1 MAKTQSEILT
11 KSQGMESVIEFK
23 LPALGENIE
32 QGDLV
37 RLMIAP
43 GTAVSEGQAV
53 MELETDKAVVEV
65 PSSVNGTVKE
75 ILVKEGDKIKV
86 GQVVFTADNGAG
98 ASAEGPKS
106 VGAPKVDAPKK
117 DTPPKAAAKA
127 QAAASA
133 EATAPV
139 ASATS
144 EPARSPSPVSAA
156 PRNRSTDAPIPTEF
170 RLQELGEN
178 ISQGDLVRLMIAP
191 GAKVSEGQP
200 VMELETDKAVVEV
213 PSSVSGVVNEVKVKE
228 GEKIKVGQLIFTLQ
242 GGASQPE
249 STRPQSRPVEHVSGQ
264 HGARLAFQ
272 AAIRAEGKT
281 EEQALPPDQPQPRP
295 AAFSMPVQLGKVAG
309 TEHRAPVPAA
319 PHTRR
324 LAREL
329 GVDIYEIKGSG
340 PGGRISEDDVKGYA
354 KAALA
359 AIATAAQAPPRAG
372 HFIEP
377 KLPDFAK
384 WGKIE
389 RVSMRGVRRKTA
401 EHLAE
406 SWNTIPHVTQH
417 DRADITELEQLR
429 ARFAPKAEQAGGK
442 MTVTA
447 IALKVCAAALKVFP
461 QFNATIDMAKEEII
475 YKQYISIGVAA
486 DTDRGLL
493 VPVIRD
499 VDKKNIV
506 ELAVELS
513 QLSQKARE
521 KKITVADMEG
531 GTFTI
536 TNLGGIGGTA
546 FTPIVNHPEVAI
558 LGLSRSRM
566 EPEWIGGKFEPR
578 LILPLSLSYDH
589 RLIDGADA
597 ARFLRWIAE
606 AFEQPFLLSVQ
617 G

>member
-1 MAKTQSEILT
+1 
-11 KSQGMESVIEFK
+11 VIEFK
-23 LPALGENIE
+23 LPELGENIE

-43 GTAVSEGQAV
+43 GAKINAGESV
-53 MELETDKAVVEV
+53 MELETDKAVLEV
-65 PSSVNGTVKE
+65 PSSVSGTVQE
-75 ILVKEGDKIKV
+75 IRVKEGDKIKV
-86 GQVVFTADNGAG
+86 GQVIFTVDNGVAAKPAAAAAAPAQPVPPVAPAVARAAQAEPAPRAPSAPSPAQPTRDRR
-98 ASAEGPKS
+98 ASAKI
-106 VGAPKVDAPKK
+106 
-117 DTPPKAAAKA
+117 
-127 QAAASA
+127 
-133 EATAPV
+133 
-139 ASATS
+139 S
-144 EPARSPSPVSAA
+144 EFTLP
-156 PRNRSTDAPIPTEF
+156 
-170 RLQELGEN
+170 ELGEN

-191 GAKVSEGQP
+191 GTKVSEGQP

-213 PSSVSGVVNEVKVKE
+213 PSSVSGVVKEVKVKE
-228 GEKIKVGQLIFTLQ
+228 GEKIKVGQVIFTLE
-242 GGASQPE
+242 GSSAAPE
-249 STRPQSRPVEHVSGQ
+249 PAKKQTGPVEHVSGQ

-281 EEQALPPDQPQPRP
+281 EEQALPPDQPQLSPS
-295 AAFSMPVQLGKVAG
+295 AFSMPLQLGKVAG
-309 TEHRAPVPAA
+309 TEHRQPVPAA
-319 PHTRR
+319 PSIRR

-329 GVDIYEIKGSG
+329 GIDIYEVKGNG
-340 PGGRISEDDVKGYA
+340 PGGRISEDDVKAHA
-354 KAALA
+354 KALLSAV
-359 AIATAAQAPPRAG
+359 ISAAQAPPIAG
-372 HFIEP
+372 HFAAP
-377 KLPDFAK
+377 KLPDFTK
-384 WGKIE
+384 WGKTE

-406 SWNTIPHVTQH
+406 SWNTIPHVTQQ

-429 ARFAPKAEQAGGK
+429 ARFAPKAAEAGGK

-461 QFNATIDMAKEEII
+461 QFNASIDIEKEEIV
-475 YKQYISIGVAA
+475 YKQYIHIGVAA

-513 QLSQKARE
+513 QLSKKARD
-521 KKITVADMEG
+521 KKLTPAEMEG

-536 TNLGGIGGTA
+536 TNLGGIGGIG

-566 EPEWIGGKFEPR
+566 EPEWIQDKDGGKFEPR

>member
-1 MAKTQSEILT
+1 M
-11 KSQGMESVIEFK
+11 IEFK

-37 RLMIAP
+37 RLLIAP
-43 GTAVSEGQAV
+43 GATVSEGQAV

-65 PSSVNGTVKE
+65 PSSVSGKVQE

-86 GQVVFTADNGAG
+86 GQVIFTLDNHAG
-98 ASAEGPKS
+98 AA
-106 VGAPKVDAPKK
+106 V
-117 DTPPKAAAKA
+117 
-127 QAAASA
+127 
-133 EATAPV
+133 ATAAPTSAPVLLAQRPSVEQPV
-139 ASATS
+139 AVRAQPVPEPQSAPPA
-144 EPARSPSPVSAA
+144 EPQRT
-156 PRNRSTDAPIPTEF
+156 RSTDVRAAGEF

-178 ISQGDLVRLMIAP
+178 ISEGELVRLMIAP

-213 PSSVSGVVNEVKVKE
+213 PSSVSGVVQDVKVKE
-228 GEKIKVGQLIFTLQ
+228 GEKIKVGQVIFTLQ
-242 GGASQPE
+242 GGAAAQSE
-249 STRPQSRPVEHVSGQ
+249 TTRAARRPVEHVSGQ

-281 EEQALPPDQPQPRP
+281 EEQALPPDQPRLQPP
-295 AAFSMPVQLGKVAG
+295 AFSMPVQLGKVAG
-309 TEHRAPVPAA
+309 TEYRAPVPAA
-319 PHTRR
+319 PSTRR
-324 LAREL
+324 LAREI
-329 GVDIYEIKGSG
+329 GVDIYEVKGTG
-340 PGGRISEDDVKGYA
+340 PGGRIGEDDVKAHA
-354 KAALA
+354 KALVTAV
-359 AIATAAQAPPRAG
+359 ATAAQAPPRAG

-384 WGKIE
+384 WGTIE

-461 QFNATIDMAKEEII
+461 QFNASIDMEKEEIV
-475 YKQYISIGVAA
+475 YKQYIHIGVAA

-521 KKITVADMEG
+521 KKITLAEMEG

-597 ARFLRWIAE
+597 ARFLRWVAE

>member
-1 MAKTQSEILT
+1 MAEA
-11 KSQGMESVIEFK
+11 VIEFK
-23 LPALGENIE
+23 LPELGENIE

-37 RLMIAP
+37 RLMVQP
-43 GTAVSEGQAV
+43 GETVSNGQAV

-65 PSSVNGTVKE
+65 PSSVSGTVNE
-75 ILVKEGDKIKV
+75 VRVKEGDKIKV
-86 GQVVFTADNGAG
+86 GQVIFTVQNGGG
-98 ASAEGPKS
+98 AKPSPETSSQKREN
-106 VGAPKVDAPKK
+106 APKQ
-117 DTPPKAAAKA
+117 TPA
-127 QAAASA
+127 QAPASSRPREQEVAASA
-133 EATAPV
+133 PAAARAEPDPGQTSVEVATSAPAASSTRAPV
-139 ASATS
+139 SGAGKFTL
-144 EPARSPSPVSAA
+144 P
-156 PRNRSTDAPIPTEF
+156 
-170 RLQELGEN
+170 ELGEN
-178 ISQGDLVRLMIAP
+178 ISEGDLVRLMIAP
-191 GAKVSEGQP
+191 GSKVAEGQP

-213 PSSVSGVVNEVKVKE
+213 PSSVTGVVKEVKVKE
-228 GEKIKVGQLIFTLQ
+228 GEKIKVGQVIFTLE
-242 GGASQPE
+242 GAGIPE
-249 STRPQSRPVEHVSGQ
+249 PTPARPRTAPVEHVSGQ

-281 EEQALPPDQPQPRP
+281 EEQALPPDQPQPAP
-295 AAFSMPVQLGKVAG
+295 PAFSMPVQLGKVAG
-309 TEHRAPVPAA
+309 TEQRAPVPAA
-319 PHTRR
+319 PHVRR

-329 GVDIYEIKGSG
+329 GVDIYEVKGTG
-340 PGGRISEDDVKGYA
+340 PGGRISDDDVKAHA
-354 KAALA
+354 KACLVA
-359 AIATAAQAPPRAG
+359 AASAVHAPPVAG
-372 HFIEP
+372 HFTAP
-377 KLPDFAK
+377 TLPDFAK

-406 SWNTIPHVTQH
+406 SWSTIPHVTQH

-429 ARFAPKAEQAGGK
+429 ARFAPKAEEAGGK

-461 QFNATIDMAKEEII
+461 QFNASIDMEKEEIV
-475 YKQYISIGVAA
+475 YKQYIHIGVAM

-513 QLSQKARE
+513 QLSRKARE
-521 KKITVADMEG
+521 KKLTPAEMEG

-536 TNLGGIGGTA
+536 TNLGGIGGIG

-558 LGLSRSRM
+558 LGLSRSRT
-566 EPEWIGGKFEPR
+566 EPEWINGKFEPR

-597 ARFLRWIAE
+597 ARFLRWVAE

>member
-1 MAKTQSEILT
+1 
-11 KSQGMESVIEFK
+11 VIEFK
-23 LPALGENIE
+23 LPELGENIE

-37 RLMIAP
+37 RLMVAP
-43 GTAVSEGQAV
+43 GAAVSAGQSV

-65 PSSVNGTVKE
+65 PSSVSGTVQE
-75 ILVKEGDKIKV
+75 IRVKEGDKIKV
-86 GQVVFTADNGAG
+86 GQVIFTVDGA
-98 ASAEGPKS
+98 E
-106 VGAPKVDAPKK
+106 
-117 DTPPKAAAKA
+117 AKA
-127 QAAASA
+127 SQAPSQAAPPAPA
-133 EATAPV
+133 PTAKEKP
-139 ASATS
+139 
-144 EPARSPSPVSAA
+144 AA
-156 PRNRSTDAPIPTEF
+156 PAATKEVTATPSQPAAPTVAPSAIGPSEF
-170 RLQELGEN
+170 KLPELGEN

-200 VMELETDKAVVEV
+200 IMELETDKAVVEV
-213 PSSVSGVVNEVKVKE
+213 PSSVSGVVKDVKVKE
-228 GEKIKVGQLIFTLQ
+228 GEKIKVGQVIFTLE
-242 GGASQPE
+242 GGAPA
-249 STRPQSRPVEHVSGQ
+249 THAARPRSAPVEHVSGQ
-264 HGARLAFQ
+264 QGARLAFQ

-281 EEQALPPDQPQPRP
+281 EEQALPPDQPQQTV
-295 AAFSMPVQLGKVAG
+295 AAFSMPAQLGKVAG
-309 TEHRAPVPAA
+309 IEHRQPVPAA
-319 PHTRR
+319 PHVRR
-324 LAREL
+324 LAREV
-329 GVDIYEIKGSG
+329 GVDIYEVKGTG
-340 PGGRISEDDVKGYA
+340 PGGRISEDDVKA
-354 KAALA
+354 HTKAMLSAVA
-359 AIATAAQAPPRAG
+359 AATATPRAG
-372 HFIEP
+372 HFAQP
-377 KLPDFAK
+377 HLPDFAK

-406 SWNTIPHVTQH
+406 AWNTIPHVTQH

-429 ARFAPKAEQAGGK
+429 ARFGPKAEEAGGK

-461 QFNATIDMAKEEII
+461 QFNASIDIEKEEIV
-475 YKQYISIGVAA
+475 YKQYINIGVAA

-499 VDKKNIV
+499 VEKKNIV

-513 QLSQKARE
+513 QLSKKARE
-521 KKITVADMEG
+521 KKLTPADMEG

-536 TNLGGIGGTA
+536 TNLGGIGGVG
-546 FTPIVNHPEVAI
+546 FTPIVNFPEVAI

-566 EPEWIGGKFEPR
+566 EPEWINGKFEPR

-597 ARFLRWIAE
+597 ARFLRWISE